1 MSSEAGIYAREAEYL
16 DSYVQLGIA
25 QGRVLSVEFP
35 ADPAPDA
42 EREHDLLDRIAAY
55 LQGDPDDFTDVSVAM
70 TMPTDQREV
79 FETVRTV
86 SYGEEVT
93 LDQLVRM
100 TPGRDPDEEGTQT
113 AVREALAANPAP
125 ILIPTHRVRD
135 GPGGAPASIEQ
146 KLRAVEGL

>member
-1 MSSEAGIYAREAEYL
+1 MAAEAGIYAREAKYL

-35 ADPAPDA
+35 AELAPDA
-42 EREHDLLDRIAAY
+42 DREHELLDRIDAY
-55 LQGDPDDFTDVSVAM
+55 LQGEPDDFEDIAVAM
-70 TMPTDQREV
+70 TMPTDRREV

-86 SYGEEVT
+86 GYGDEVT
-93 LDQLVRM
+93 VEQLARM
-100 TPGRDPDEEGTQT
+100 VPGRDPDEEGTQT

-135 GPGGAPASIEQ
+135 GPCGAPASVEQ
-146 KLRAVEGL
+146 RLRAVEGL